1 MSHPVSEK
9 SALVVSAHSADFVWR
24 AGGAIALHALQ
35 GYQVHVVCLSFG
47 ERGESAKLWR
57 KGNMTEEA
65 VKQVR
70 REEAQAAAAI
80 LGASVEF
87 FDIGDYPLRADKET
101 LFRLADVYRRIQP
114 HFVLTHSLHDPYNY
128 DHPLASHLA
137 QEARIIAQAEGY
149 RPGEKIVAAPPVYCF
164 EPHQPEQCN
173 WKPDVLLDITAV
185 WEKKYQAIQCMQG
198 QEHLWE
204 YVHPRG
210 AAARGAGQA
219 QYRHHGRARYR
230 SRRSLPEHL
239 PPRNGEP
246 GMNLINKKGLV
257 IRHLPR
263 HDEAVLRRCEAAGVA
278 TLHEAWDRQGL
289 MGPAI
294 RPIQQGVSRAGNA
307 VTVLVTPGDNWM
319 FHVAVEQCRAG
330 DILVVAPTS
339 PCGDGFFGDLL
350 ATSLQSRGVVGLVGD
365 IGIRDSQTLREM
377 GFAVWSRQVYAQ
389 GTVKESL
396 GSVNVP
402 VICAGQLVQPGDVVV
417 ADDDGV
423 VVLPHARVR
432 DVLHKAE
439 ARMSNELAKRERMR
453 NGELGLDIY
462 AMRPRLAEKGLR
474 YYDRA
479 DEVEE

>member
-1 MSHPVSEK
+1 MS
-9 SALVVSAHSADFVWR
+9 L
-24 AGGAIALHALQ
+24 L
-35 GYQVHVVCLSFG
+35 
-47 ERGESAKLWR
+47 
-57 KGNMTEEA
+57 
-65 VKQVR
+65 
-70 REEAQAAAAI
+70 
-80 LGASVEF
+80 
-87 FDIGDYPLRADKET
+87 
-101 LFRLADVYRRIQP
+101 
-114 HFVLTHSLHDPYNY
+114 
-128 DHPLASHLA
+128 
-137 QEARIIAQAEGY
+137 
-149 RPGEKIVAAPPVYCF
+149 PPVYCF

-204 YVHPRG
+204 YYTRVALQRG
-210 AAARGAGQA
+210 VQAKRNIGITAARDIV
-219 QYRHHGRARYR
+219 HGEAFQ
-230 SRRSLPEHL
+230 SIF

-246 GMNLINKKGLV
+246 GMNLLNKKGLV